1 MSSTRDH
8 CTAIDG
14 IDSRGERHILA
25 REPAPPPGRRYAG
38 GFDPAA
44 QAGRP
49 EAKQKDGM
57 IGAVA
62 LDTSRPIELAPRIWW
77 VGALLPGDQFQCH
90 VYLVEQ
96 GDQSVLID
104 PGSALIADVVVHKV
118 DEVVGVENLRW
129 LVCSHSDPDIISAM
143 PKLVARGLHPEA
155 AIVTHWRD
163 KALIRHFGVD
173 LPYWL
178 VEEHDWKLQLEDRAL
193 RFLFTPYAHFA
204 GAFCTFDE
212 TSGTLFSADLFGGF
226 ADDKSL
232 FATSMEYFEQMRA
245 FHEHYMPSGEILAHA
260 LEEIRPLALR
270 RIAPQHGLVI
280 PEHLA
285 MPLLERLAGLECG
298 IYLLAR
304 DDPGLEFLL
313 TANHTVRDLVDLLVR
328 ERDFSVVVGHLA
340 EMARRLLGAERLELW
355 ARTGTTVLRFNQ
367 ADGFA
372 GQVADPPDDVL
383 GALSGA
389 IDASGPRLL
398 LALRSPSSGLVS
410 GVAVLE
416 FRDAPALSERT
427 RALVDQICDLVEVGL
442 ERELFRHVADTDR
455 AAFYEQAIHDPLTG
469 LYNRQYL
476 ADAARRLCALDDR
489 NSRPAVA
496 ALMIDLDHFKGV
508 NDTFGHT
515 VGDQVLRHVA
525 RSIVEGA
532 RAGDIVVRYGG
543 EEFVVLLSGVDVASA
558 RSVAERVRASV
569 AERNVDRPNITASV
583 GVALRTE
590 GESFERLVERA
601 DKAMYFAKASGRDRV
616 GVAD

>member
-1 MSSTRDH
+1 
-8 CTAIDG
+8 
-14 IDSRGERHILA
+14 
-25 REPAPPPGRRYAG
+25 
-38 GFDPAA
+38 
-44 QAGRP
+44 
-49 EAKQKDGM
+49 M

-62 LDTSRPIELAPRIWW
+62 LDTSRAIELAPRIWW
-77 VGALLPGDQFQCH
+77 VGSLIPGDQFQCH

-104 PGSALIADVVVHKV
+104 PGSALIADVVIRKI

-143 PKLVARGLHPEA
+143 PKLVSRGLHPEA

-226 ADDKSL
+226 ADDESL

-245 FHEHYMPSGEILAHA
+245 FHEHYMPSGEILAHT
-260 LEEIRPLALR
+260 LEEVRPLALR

-285 MPLLERLAGLECG
+285 MPLLERLSGLECG

-313 TANHTVRDLVDLLVR
+313 TANRTVRDLVDLLVR
-328 ERDFSVVVGHLA
+328 ESDFSVVVGHLA
-340 EMARRLLGAERLELW
+340 ETVRRLLGAERLELW

-372 GQVADPPDDVL
+372 GQVADPPGDVL
-383 GALSGA
+383 DALSGA
-389 IDASGPRLL
+389 IESPGSRLL
-398 LALRSPSSGLVS
+398 LAAAVTVLGTGERRGRI
-410 GVAVLE
+410 GVPRRLPV
-416 FRDAPALSERT
+416 LSERT

-469 LYNRQYL
+469 LHNRQYL
-476 ADAARRLCALDDR
+476 GRRCAAALRARRPEPEAGGRGTYDR
-489 NSRPAVA
+489 PRP
-496 ALMIDLDHFKGV
+496 F
-508 NDTFGHT
+508 
-515 VGDQVLRHVA
+515 QRSERHV
-525 RSIVEGA
+525 RSRR
-532 RAGDIVVRYGG
+532 RATRCCDT
-543 EEFVVLLSGVDVASA
+543 S
-558 RSVAERVRASV
+558 
-569 AERNVDRPNITASV
+569 P
-583 GVALRTE
+583 
-590 GESFERLVERA
+590 
-601 DKAMYFAKASGRDRV
+601 GR
-616 GVAD
+616 